1 MRELLYAIP
10 GGRPGQGLEWGLTP
24 AHMSY
29 RVGPGPRLVGVG
41 LTPEVRG
48 GAMMVSCAGDP
59 GGGDCRLCCRQVAE
73 ECRRRGFD
81 RVVCDF
87 EGAPVGTLEQLARTL
102 SAQCSQ
108 AGLALYLPESYAS
121 LAPDCRVL
129 VSSVVTSGT
138 LSRRLEYAMERWGA
152 DRVVLAV
159 EAAAEDFPLPADG
172 RGSPLGPE
180 RLQELMDRLEP
191 AVFFDRGLCAH
202 YFTYIPPL
210 RPLQAGSGP
219 EIGTVRGAAGRA
231 GGRRLAGR
239 NLQRRPVRPQPAV
252 PKSPRRQPSLLQ
264 RLSRQNTLTQK
275 TAFRPKRNAVF
286 LLVILFAVLAGGLAL
301 LAALDA
307 GAVIIFAL
315 ANLGQHAGL
324 GAAAL
329 EALQG
334 VLQRLA
340 LADMNFRH
348 LYFPPS
354 EASGSIQ
361 DALRAIVMALTVV
374 LYENFPPLSTAKYGI
389 FKDRRPNGAA
399 PASGMPDFA

>member
-202 YFTYIPPL
+202 YFTYMP
-210 RPLQAGSGP
+210 
-219 EIGTVRGAAGRA
+219 RA
-231 GGRRLAGR
+231 GQAHFVLFDTPRSVRSKLDLA
-239 NLQRRPVRPQPAV
+239 QRW
-252 PKSPRRQPSLLQ
+252 
-264 RLSRQNTLTQK
+264 
-275 TAFRPKRNAVF
+275 
-286 LLVILFAVLAGGLAL
+286 GLYGAL
-301 LAALDA
+301 LAAPEVGGWL
-307 GAVIIFAL
+307 GEIFSD
-315 ANLGQHAGL
+315 G
-324 GAAAL
+324 
-329 EALQG
+329 
-334 VLQRLA
+334 
-340 LADMNFRH
+340 
-348 LYFPPS
+348 P
-354 EASGSIQ
+354 
-361 DALRAIVMALTVV
+361 
-374 LYENFPPLSTAKYGI
+374 
-389 FKDRRPNGAA
+389 
-399 PASGMPDFA
+399 